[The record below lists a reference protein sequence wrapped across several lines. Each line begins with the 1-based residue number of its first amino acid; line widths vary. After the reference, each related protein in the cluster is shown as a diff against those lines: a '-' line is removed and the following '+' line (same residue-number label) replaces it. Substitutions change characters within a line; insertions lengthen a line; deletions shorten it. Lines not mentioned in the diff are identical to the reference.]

1 MARIY
6 HQRMNFMPAASSTD
20 GFALILICNAAI
32 LARIAFA
39 SQELTP
45 RGLAARFFPDE
56 FPLFVKRGHLNQA
69 SGSTP
74 IFLCQNQL

>member
-1 MARIY
+1 
-6 HQRMNFMPAASSTD
+6 MNFMPAASSTD
-20 GFALILICNAAI
+20 RFALILICNAAI
-32 LARIAFA
+32 LVGIVMALR
-39 SQELTP
+39 EVMR

-56 FPLFVKRGHLNQA
+56 FPLFAKRGHLNQA